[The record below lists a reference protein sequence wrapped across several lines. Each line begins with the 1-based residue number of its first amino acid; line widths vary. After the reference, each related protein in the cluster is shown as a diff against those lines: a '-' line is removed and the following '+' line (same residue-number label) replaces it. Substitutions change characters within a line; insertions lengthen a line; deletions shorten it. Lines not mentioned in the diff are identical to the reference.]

1 MLQTDKKFQREPEQ
15 SGEFVSGSELLRTFT
30 AFVSRQLALM
40 LFIVLL
46 SLALG
51 IVFFFTTPPRFTGT
65 ALLILDS
72 RKTQLLQQQ
81 SPLGL
86 DMPVDSTA
94 VDSQVEILKSEN
106 IALSV
111 IKDLHLTDEPEFTSS
126 GGLVSSLFQ
135 LLPGTGPRE
144 QPSEFQ
150 LVRGALGRFQSG
162 LRIRRVGLTYVIEI
176 SYQSTDPQRAAR
188 IANAVSEAYIV
199 DSLEAK
205 YQASRRAASWLQD
218 RIKELRA
225 QASAA
230 ERAVADYKAKNNI
243 VDAGGRLLNEQQLA
257 EINSALTIARS
268 QKAEAQ
274 ARYERITAILKNE
287 DVGSLFNDIATVA
300 DSLQNQVV
308 TKLRSQYLDLA
319 AREADWSAR
328 YGSTHLAVVNLRNQM
343 REIRRSIN
351 DELKRTAE
359 TYKSDFEIAK
369 TREETIQKNLNDS
382 ITQSNDTGQA
392 QIVLRELESNAQSY
406 RSLAD
411 NFLQLFM
418 VSVQQQ
424 SFPMTEARLI
434 TQASPPSGSSYPKF
448 SLIFLLALLGGTV
461 VALLAGL
468 LRDAADR
475 VFRTA
480 AQVETLLRVNCIA
493 LVPGVNLVP
502 SVNIEQEQKNLL
514 GTQAPDGPVLPSATR
529 GPVKRKGG
537 LSEAN
542 LDHAGTAAHLAMEV
556 LNAPTVAGAP
566 RVAPVQRT
574 ISYKKGLETQL
585 LDFPFSRYAEAVRSI
600 SMAAELHNL
609 NDLIKVIG
617 VTSSLPNEGKST
629 IATSFS
635 QLLAHSGQR
644 TILIDGDLRNPSL
657 TGRLAPS
664 AKLGLLDLLLGKA
677 TLGEVVWTDPNTNLT
692 FLPTVVGAR
701 VPHSSEILG
710 SPAMDRL
717 LQDLRKQYDRIVI
730 DLSPLAP
737 IVDVRATRKIVD
749 SYVFV
754 VEWGKTKI
762 DVVEHVL
769 RDAPEIYHQLM
780 GVVLNKVDINS
791 MRRYEPH
798 RGSYYY
804 NQYYSRYGYVD

>member
-1 MLQTDKKFQREPEQ
+1 MLQTDKKFQREPDQPE
-15 SGEFVSGSELLRTFT
+15 EFISGSELVRTVT
-30 AFVSRQLALM
+30 AFVTRQFPLM
-40 LFIVLL
+40 LFTILMTV
-46 SLALG
+46 ALG
-51 IVFFFTTPPRFTGT
+51 IVFYYTTPPRFTGA

-72 RKTQLLQQQ
+72 HKAQLLQQQ

-86 DMPVDSTA
+86 ELPVDSTA
-94 VDSQVEILKSEN
+94 VDSQVEILKSETV
-106 IALSV
+106 ALSV
-111 IKDLHLTDEPEFTSS
+111 IKDLHLTDEPEFKPSV
-126 GGLVSSLFQ
+126 GILDSLMQ
-135 LLPGTGPRE
+135 LLPGTGSRE
-144 QPSEFQ
+144 PPTEFQ
-150 LVRGALGRFQSG
+150 LLRGALGKFQSG
-162 LRIRRVGLTYVIEI
+162 LRIKRVGLTYVIEI

-188 IANAVSEAYIV
+188 IANAVAEAYID

-225 QASAA
+225 QASTA

-257 EINSALTIARS
+257 EINSSLSIARA

-274 ARYERITAILKNE
+274 ARYDRISSILQNE
-287 DVGSLFNDIATVA
+287 DSGASFNDIATVA

-319 AREADWSAR
+319 ARESDWSAR
-328 YGSTHLAVVNLRNQM
+328 YGSEHLAVVNLRNQM

-351 DELKRTAE
+351 AELRRTAE
-359 TYKSDFEIAK
+359 TYKSDVEIAK
-369 TREETIQKNLNDS
+369 TREETLQKNLNDS

-392 QIVLRELESNAQSY
+392 QIVLHELESNAQSY

-434 TQASPPSGSSYPKF
+434 TKATPPSGSSYPKF
-448 SLIFLLALLGGTV
+448 SLVFLLAVLGGGV
-461 VALLAGL
+461 IALLAGL

-480 AQVETLLRVNCIA
+480 AQVESVLKVNCIA
-493 LVPGVNLVP
+493 LVPGVDLDRENK
-502 SVNIEQEQKNLL
+502 SISA
-514 GTQAPDGPVLPSATR
+514 TQAAGGQILPLSIRGAFRSKDGLSSTAPNRSDPVAQLAMAMSNVP
-529 GPVKRKGG
+529 PVAGDRKG
-537 LSEAN
+537 
-542 LDHAGTAAHLAMEV
+542 
-556 LNAPTVAGAP
+556 APT
-566 RVAPVQRT
+566 QRI
-574 ISYKKGLETQL
+574 ISYTKGLETHL

-600 SMAAELHNL
+600 NMAADLHNL
-609 NDLIKVIG
+609 NDLNKVIA
-617 VTSSLPNEGKST
+617 VTSALPNEGKST

-635 QLLAHSGQR
+635 QLLAHSGVR

-664 AKLGLLDLLLGKA
+664 ANLGLIDLLLGRA
-677 TLGEVVWTDPNTNLT
+677 PLDEVVWTDPNTNLT
-692 FLPTVVGAR
+692 FLPTVVDAR
-701 VPHSSEILG
+701 VAHSSEILG
-710 SPAMDRL
+710 SAAMEKL
-717 LQDLRKQYDRIVI
+717 LQDLRKKYDRVVI

-749 SYVFV
+749 SYIFV

-780 GVVLNKVDINS
+780 GVVLNKADIS
-791 MRRYEPH
+791 AMRRYEPH

-804 NQYYSRYGYVD
+804 NRYYTRYGYVD

>member
-1 MLQTDKKFQREPEQ
+1 MLQTDKKFQRESDQ
-15 SGEFVSGSELLRTFT
+15 SADFVSGSELLRSFT
-30 AFVSRQLALM
+30 AFVSRQFPLM
-40 LFIVLL
+40 LFFVLM
-46 SLALG
+46 SLGLG
-51 IVFFFTTPPRFTGT
+51 VVFYLTTPPRFTGT

-81 SPLGL
+81 APLGM
-86 DMPVDSTA
+86 DIPVDSTA
-94 VDSQVEILKSEN
+94 VDSQVEILKSET

-111 IKDLHLTDEPEFTSS
+111 IKDLHLTEVPEFTSS
-126 GGLVSSLFQ
+126 GGIISSLMQ
-135 LLPGTGPRE
+135 LLPGTSPRE

-150 LVRGALGRFQSG
+150 LVRGALGRFQGG
-162 LRIRRVGLTYVIEI
+162 LKIRRVGLTYVIEI
-176 SYQSTDPQRAAR
+176 SYQSTDPQRAAQ
-188 IANAVSEAYIV
+188 IANAVAEAYIV

-287 DVGSLFNDIATVA
+287 DASSSFNDIATVT
-300 DSLQNQVV
+300 DVLQNQVV

-319 AREADWSAR
+319 AREADWTTR
-328 YGSTHLAVVNLRNQM
+328 YGSAHLAVVNLRNQM

-351 DELKRTAE
+351 DELRRTAE

-369 TREETIQKNLNDS
+369 TREETIQKNLNES

-424 SFPMTEARLI
+424 SFPITESRLI

-448 SLIFLLALLGGTV
+448 SLIFMLALLGGGV

-493 LVPGVNLVP
+493 LVPSVDSEKEPKNVSANSFLSVLSSRTPLWSRRMLHSTAP
-502 SVNIEQEQKNLL
+502 SDNAAQLAAAIL
-514 GTQAPDGPVLPSATR
+514 GGQAG
-529 GPVKRKGG
+529 GG
-537 LSEAN
+537 LR
-542 LDHAGTAAHLAMEV
+542 TATESRL
-556 LNAPTVAGAP
+556 
-566 RVAPVQRT
+566 

-585 LDFPFSRYAEAVRSI
+585 IDFPFSRYAEAVRSI
-600 SMAAELHNL
+600 SMAADLHNL
-609 NDLIKVIG
+609 SDLNRVIG

-635 QLLAHSGQR
+635 QLLSHSGVR

-657 TGRLAPS
+657 TGRLAPT
-664 AKLGLLDLLLGKA
+664 AKAGLLDLLLGKVS
-677 TLGEVVWTDPNTNLT
+677 LDEIIWTDRSTNLT
-692 FLPTVVGAR
+692 FLPTVIGSR
-701 VPHSSEILG
+701 VAHSSEILG
-710 SPAMDRL
+710 SPAMEKL
-717 LQDLRKQYDRIVI
+717 LRDLREKFDRVVI

-749 SYVFV
+749 SYIFV

-769 RDAPEIYHQLM
+769 SDAPEIYQQLL
-780 GVVLNKVDINS
+780 GVVLNKADITS

-804 NQYYSRYGYVD
+804 NQYYNRYGYVD

>member
-1 MLQTDKKFQREPEQ
+1 VAV
-15 SGEFVSGSELLRTFT
+15 GV
-30 AFVSRQLALM
+30 VY
-40 LFIVLL
+40 
-46 SLALG
+46 
-51 IVFFFTTPPRFTGT
+51 FFTTPPRFTGT

-81 SPLGL
+81 SPMGI
-86 DMPVDSTA
+86 DAPVDSTA

-126 GGLVSSLFQ
+126 GGILSSVLQ

-162 LRIRRVGLTYVIEI
+162 LRIKRVGLTYVIEI
-176 SYQSTDPQRAAR
+176 SYQSTDPRRAAQ
-188 IANAVSEAYIV
+188 IANAVAEAYIV

-274 ARYERITAILKNE
+274 ARYERITSILKNE
-287 DVGSLFNDIATVA
+287 DAGSTFTDIATVA

-319 AREADWSAR
+319 AREADWSTR
-328 YGSTHLAVVNLRNQM
+328 YGSAHLAVVNLRNQM

-351 DELKRTAE
+351 DELRRTAE

-369 TREETIQKNLNDS
+369 TREESIQKNLNDS

-424 SFPMTEARLI
+424 SFPITEARLI
-434 TQASPPSGSSYPKF
+434 TQASPPSGSSYPKL
-448 SLIFLLALLGGTV
+448 SLVLLMALLGGAV
-461 VALLAGL
+461 AALLAGL

-480 AQVETLLRVNCIA
+480 AQVETLLKVNCIA
-493 LVPGVNLVP
+493 LVP
-502 SVNIEQEQKNLL
+502 SVENEREHKNLAVTSALREHISELASRSL
-514 GTQAPDGPVLPSATR
+514 GRPRNGSSA
-529 GPVKRKGG
+529 
-537 LSEAN
+537 A
-542 LDHAGTAAHLAMEV
+542 TAARPDNVAQLATAV
-556 LNAPTVAGAP
+556 LNGPATPGGQRAAPAS
-566 RVAPVQRT
+566 RVIT
-574 ISYKKGLETQL
+574 YKKGLETHL
-585 LDFPFSRYAEAVRSI
+585 LEFPFSRYAEAVRSI
-600 SMAAELHNL
+600 NMAAELHNL
-609 NDLIKVIG
+609 NDLNKVIG

-635 QLLAHSGQR
+635 QLLAHSGVR

-657 TGRLAPS
+657 TERLAPAARS
-664 AKLGLLDLLLGKA
+664 GLLEVVLGRA
-677 TLGEVVWTDPNTNLT
+677 PLDEVVWTDPHTNLA
-692 FLPTVVGAR
+692 FLPTVVGTR
-701 VPHSSEILG
+701 VAHSSEILG
-710 SPAMDRL
+710 SPAMEKL
-717 LQDLRKQYDRIVI
+717 LRDLRNQYDRVVI

-754 VEWGKTKI
+754 VEWGKTRI

-780 GVVLNKVDINS
+780 GVVLNKTDIS
-791 MRRYEPH
+791 AMRRYEPH

>member
-1 MLQTDKKFQREPEQ
+1 MLQTDKKFQREPDQPE
-15 SGEFVSGSELLRTFT
+15 EFISGSELVRTVT
-30 AFVSRQLALM
+30 AFVTRQFPLM
-40 LFIVLL
+40 LFTILMTV
-46 SLALG
+46 ALG
-51 IVFFFTTPPRFTGT
+51 IVFYYTTPPRFTGA

-72 RKTQLLQQQ
+72 HKAQLLQQQ

-86 DMPVDSTA
+86 ELPVDSTA
-94 VDSQVEILKSEN
+94 VDSQVEILKSETV
-106 IALSV
+106 ALSV
-111 IKDLHLTDEPEFTSS
+111 IKDLHLTDEPEFKPSV
-126 GGLVSSLFQ
+126 GMLDSLMQ
-135 LLPGTGPRE
+135 LLPGTGSRE
-144 QPSEFQ
+144 PPTEFQ
-150 LVRGALGRFQSG
+150 LLRGALGKFQSG
-162 LRIRRVGLTYVIEI
+162 LRIKRVGLTYVIEI

-188 IANAVSEAYIV
+188 IANAVAEAYID

-218 RIKELRA
+218 RIKELRT
-225 QASAA
+225 QASTA

-257 EINSALTIARS
+257 EINSALSIARA

-274 ARYERITAILKNE
+274 ARYDRISSILQNE
-287 DVGSLFNDIATVA
+287 DSGASFNDIATVA

-319 AREADWSAR
+319 ARESDWSAR
-328 YGSTHLAVVNLRNQM
+328 YGSEHLAVVNLRNQM

-351 DELKRTAE
+351 AELRRTAE
-359 TYKSDFEIAK
+359 TYKSDVEIAK
-369 TREETIQKNLNDS
+369 TREETLQKNLNDS

-392 QIVLRELESNAQSY
+392 QIVLHELESNAQSY

-434 TQASPPSGSSYPKF
+434 TKATPPSGSSYPKF
-448 SLIFLLALLGGTV
+448 SLVFLLAVLGGGV
-461 VALLAGL
+461 IALLAGL

-480 AQVETLLRVNCIA
+480 AQVESVLKVNCIA
-493 LVPGVNLVP
+493 LVPGVDLDRENKSS
-502 SVNIEQEQKNLL
+502 SV
-514 GTQAPDGPVLPSATR
+514 TQAAGGQILPLSIR
-529 GPVKRKGG
+529 GAFRSKDG
-537 LSEAN
+537 LSS
-542 LDHAGTAAHLAMEV
+542 TAPNRSDPVAQLAMAMSNV
-556 LNAPTVAGAP
+556 PPVAGDRRGAPT
-566 RVAPVQRT
+566 QRI
-574 ISYKKGLETQL
+574 ISYTKGLETHL

-600 SMAAELHNL
+600 NMAADLHNL
-609 NDLIKVIG
+609 NDLNKVIA
-617 VTSSLPNEGKST
+617 VTSALPNEGKST

-635 QLLAHSGQR
+635 QLLAHSGVR

-664 AKLGLLDLLLGKA
+664 ANLGLIDLLLGRA
-677 TLGEVVWTDPNTNLT
+677 PLDEVVWTDPNTNLT
-692 FLPTVVGAR
+692 FLPTVVDAR
-701 VPHSSEILG
+701 VAHSSEILG
-710 SPAMDRL
+710 SAAMEKL
-717 LQDLRKQYDRIVI
+717 LQDLRKKYDRVVI

-749 SYVFV
+749 SYIFV

-780 GVVLNKVDINS
+780 GVVLNKADIS
-791 MRRYEPH
+791 AMRRYEPH

-804 NQYYSRYGYVD
+804 NRYYTRYGYVD